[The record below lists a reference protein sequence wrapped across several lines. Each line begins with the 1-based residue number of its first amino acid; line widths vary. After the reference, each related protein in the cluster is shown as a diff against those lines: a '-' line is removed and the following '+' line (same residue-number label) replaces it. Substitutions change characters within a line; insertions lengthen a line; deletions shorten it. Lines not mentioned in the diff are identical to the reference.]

1 MKTLWVASRNPHK
14 LQEIGAIL
22 GPEVTLKSLLDRP
35 DIPDVDENAP
45 TYLENARL
53 KARALW
59 DAVHEPVVADDS
71 GLEVDALNGRPG
83 VHSAR
88 YSAPNP
94 SAAKNIT
101 KLLGE
106 LGDRPAGERAAR
118 FRCTVVYF
126 DQHGQ
131 ESVFEGVLE
140 GRIGNAVSGAGG
152 FGFDP
157 VFWLDDRQC
166 MVAELSEDDKNDIS
180 HRGRAFARLKTFLGL
195 HGKSGA

>member
-1 MKTLWVASRNPHK
+1 MKTLWVASRNRHK
-14 LQEIGAIL
+14 LQEIAAIL
-22 GPEVTLKSLLDRP
+22 GPNVTLKSLLDRP
-35 DIPDVDENAP
+35 DIPDVDENAS

-53 KARALW
+53 KAQAIW
-59 DAVHEPVVADDS
+59 AAVREPVVADDS
-71 GLEVDALNGRPG
+71 GLEVDALGGRPG

-106 LGDRPAGERAAR
+106 LGDLPAEKRSAR

-126 DQHGQ
+126 D
-131 ESVFEGVLE
+131 ESGREHTFAGTLE
-140 GRIGNAVSGAGG
+140 GRIGTAPCGAGG

-157 VFWLDDRQC
+157 VFWLDDRGC
-166 MVAELSEDDKNDIS
+166 MVAELSDDEKNRIS
-180 HRGRAFARLKTFLGL
+180 HRGRAFAQLKTFLQVP
-195 HGKSGA
+195 

>member
-1 MKTLWVASRNPHK
+1 MKTLWVASRNQHK
-14 LQEIGAIL
+14 LHEIAAIL
-22 GPEVTLKSLLDRP
+22 GPGVTLKSLLDRP
-35 DIPDVDENAP
+35 DIPDVDENAS

-53 KARALW
+53 KAQALW
-59 DAVHEPVVADDS
+59 NAVHEPVVADDS
-71 GLEVDALNGRPG
+71 GLEVDALGGRPG

-106 LGDRPAGERAAR
+106 LGDLPAERRAAR

-126 DQHGQ
+126 DEHGQ
-131 ESVFEGVLE
+131 EHVFTGTLE
-140 GRIGNAVSGAGG
+140 GRIGTAPCGAGG

-157 VFWLDDRQC
+157 VFWLADRRC
-166 MVAELSEDDKNDIS
+166 MVAELSDEEKNLIS
-180 HRGRAFARLKTFLGL
+180 HRGRAFAQLKTFLRL
-195 HGKSGA
+195 S